1 MTGVSTSE
9 TLTVALGERSYDIA
23 IGTGLIAQAGA
34 LLTPYLKRKRTF
46 IVTDANVGPLYAGPL
61 TKALASEGITAD
73 IITLPAGEA
82 TKSFAQ
88 VQELV
93 LSVLAK
99 GLERSDT
106 LIALGGGVI
115 GDLTGF
121 AAAIALRGVAFIQIP
136 TTLLAQVD
144 SSVGGK
150 TGIDTNYG
158 KNTVGAFYQPA
169 HVLIDTG
176 VLRSLPLREL
186 KAGYAEIVK
195 YGLIR
200 DAAFFDWLDKGGGT
214 ALLGGDDAARIRA
227 IRRSCAMKAEIVAAD
242 EREAGERALLN
253 LGHTFGH
260 ALESETGFSDALI
273 HGEAVSIGMAMAAA
287 FSVKLGLCP
296 SIDEERIRAHLK
308 ATDMPAHI
316 ADLGLN
322 QEFAPERVLAHMQR
336 DKKVQDG
343 RITLVLLKGIGNA
356 FLTRAVEDAA
366 LLDFLRTYLK

>member
-1 MTGVSTSE
+1 
-9 TLTVALGERSYDIA
+9 
-23 IGTGLIAQAGA
+23 
-34 LLTPYLKRKRTF
+34 
-46 IVTDANVGPLYAGPL
+46 
-61 TKALASEGITAD
+61 
-73 IITLPAGEA
+73 
-82 TKSFAQ
+82 
-88 VQELV
+88 V

-169 HVLIDTG
+169 HVLIDTD

-316 ADLGLN
+316 ADLDLN